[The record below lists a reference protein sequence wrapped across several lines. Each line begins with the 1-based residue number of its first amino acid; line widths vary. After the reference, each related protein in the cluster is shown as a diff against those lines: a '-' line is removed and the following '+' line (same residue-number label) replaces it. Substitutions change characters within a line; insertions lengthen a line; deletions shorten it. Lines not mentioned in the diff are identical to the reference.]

1 MAKGGRPSWLI
12 YALRI
17 LAKRGKLAIAEREGD
32 DSVDEPA
39 PDSVGVPRASSG
51 ESDEILMSS
60 MANSTAAL
68 AAMIFSSC
76 IFKAARSKESEV
88 DALRREQSA
97 ALYWSSIKAN
107 FARSMASIYV
117 AP

>member
-1 MAKGGRPSWLI
+1 M
-12 YALRI
+12 
-17 LAKRGKLAIAEREGD
+17 
-32 DSVDEPA
+32 DEPV

-51 ESDEILMSS
+51 ESDEIRMSS

-68 AAMIFSSC
+68 AAMIFGSC

-97 ALYWSSIKAN
+97 ALYSSSIKAN
-107 FARSMASIYV
+107 FASSMASMYV